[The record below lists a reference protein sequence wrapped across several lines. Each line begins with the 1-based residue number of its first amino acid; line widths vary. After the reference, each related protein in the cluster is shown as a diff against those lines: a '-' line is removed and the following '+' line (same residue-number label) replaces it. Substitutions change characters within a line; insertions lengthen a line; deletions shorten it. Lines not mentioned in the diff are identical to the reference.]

1 MNIRKIFI
9 GLIIICIFV
18 MTGCAAGG
26 SFPNGEDDP
35 SNSPSR
41 PNDFDELEGAIQGDF
56 QQVMKY
62 TYNDS
67 IYIIQEL
74 KDITPFNEL
83 TDKNLGDYI
92 YVIKEYEMAED
103 STVSNWSINY
113 RQDVSKM
120 ICSNDLGVEFINDFY
135 QKIESSLKT
144 FEIKI
149 GLEIDYYENLFEIE
163 KELPV
168 NMEIMFKSIFSIDIY
183 LPYQLINQTSNE
195 TFMMYVP
202 IKSFLAYKNFDE
214 IKIPLEEDLVF
225 NYDSFIAFSNVF
237 N

>member
-41 PNDFDELEGAIQGDF
+41 PNDFDVLEGAIQGDF

-92 YVIKEYEMAED
+92 YIIKEYVHA
-103 STVSNWSINY
+103 
-113 RQDVSKM
+113 
-120 ICSNDLGVEFINDFY
+120 
-135 QKIESSLKT
+135 
-144 FEIKI
+144 
-149 GLEIDYYENLFEIE
+149 
-163 KELPV
+163 
-168 NMEIMFKSIFSIDIY
+168 
-183 LPYQLINQTSNE
+183 
-195 TFMMYVP
+195 
-202 IKSFLAYKNFDE
+202 
-214 IKIPLEEDLVF
+214 
-225 NYDSFIAFSNVF
+225 
-237 N
+237 